1 MWAFFCY
8 MARCQKG
15 ISKMLKG
22 FYFDADDGKGGGGAD
37 ADKGKDTQTTDAKD
51 FESWLDGQD
60 DKVKELYQT
69 HTSGLKSALEK
80 ERGERKDLSDQLKE
94 LLPKAEKGSE
104 LEKQLTETVG
114 KLEAAEKR
122 ASFVEQA
129 IKPEIGCV
137 NVKAAYALAL
147 ADDFFDKTGSPN
159 WEDIK
164 KAAPELFRK
173 PGSTDGGAGNTSQL
187 RDDLVTATKRAAGL
201 I

>member
-1 MWAFFCY
+1 
-8 MARCQKG
+8 
-15 ISKMLKG
+15 MLKG

-147 ADDFFDKTGSPN
+147 ADDLFDKHGDPD
-159 WEDIK
+159 WDELK
-164 KAAPELFRK
+164 KSAPELFRK
-173 PGSTDGGAGNTSQL
+173 AGKTDGGAGGDKTPGNDINAAI
-187 RDDLVTATKRAAGL
+187 RRAAGRG
-201 I
+201 